1 MKVAIAQLNPVV
13 GDIRGN
19 LEKIR
24 QTLIEYGPQTDLI
37 VFSELFLTG
46 YPPQDLVER
55 PGFIARV
62 EAALEQLLTLSK
74 AYPDTGIL
82 VGAPLPRHAAAGK
95 PLTNS
100 ALLIADGALLLNQ
113 PKSLLPTYDV
123 FDEARYFQPAE
134 QIRVVEFK
142 GEILGITVCED
153 AWNDEIFWPSPRL
166 YSFDPVQKLAAA
178 GASLLINISASPFH
192 GGKDELRYRM
202 ISSHVRR
209 HGIPFIFVNQVGGND
224 ELIFDGGSMVFDG
237 QGKISLQLP
246 FFEEKVVIHNTA
258 LSGRIGDYRPL
269 PVIQGVYQALV
280 LGIRDYF
287 KKCGVGGA
295 VIGLSGGIDSA
306 LTCCL
311 AVAALGKENV
321 LGISMPSPYSSPGS
335 VDDSRKLAESLGIVF
350 QVIPISAIFETYLTG
365 LAEPFA
371 GREPDV
377 TEENIQARIR
387 GNILMAF
394 SNKLG
399 YLTLST
405 GNKSELAVGY
415 CTLYGDMCGGLSVIS
430 DVPKTMVYGLSD
442 YVNREREII
451 PRAIVDKEPSAELK
465 PDQRDQDTLPPYPV
479 LDRIL
484 QSYIEEG
491 RSAAEII
498 AQGFDGDTVRWVIG
512 AVNRNEYKRRQAAP
526 GLKVTSKAFGGGR
539 RIPIAKKLT
548 IE

>member
-350 QVIPISAIFETYLTG
+350 QVIPISAIFETYLAG

-430 DVPKTMVYGLSD
+430 DVPKTMVYELSD